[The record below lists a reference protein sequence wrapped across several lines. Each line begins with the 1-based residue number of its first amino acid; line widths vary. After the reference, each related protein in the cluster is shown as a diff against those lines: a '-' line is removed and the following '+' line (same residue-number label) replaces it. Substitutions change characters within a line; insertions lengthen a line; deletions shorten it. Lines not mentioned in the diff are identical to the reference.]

1 MKTEGETAYRI
12 EQMKRWVSKRA
23 TKSEAPGRY
32 MKEWRDE
39 LDAGL
44 IGFDLLSVPMD
55 LTDPVLAA
63 AEIEALCTMRALK
76 WWGTDRGLCLPHGG
90 AYLTAV

>member
-1 MKTEGETAYRI
+1 MASQEDANRRI
-12 EQMKRWVSKRA
+12 EQMKSWVSKRA
-23 TKSEAPGRY
+23 TRSDEPGRY

-44 IGFDLLSVPMD
+44 TGFDLLSVPMD
-55 LTDPVLAA
+55 FTDPVLVA